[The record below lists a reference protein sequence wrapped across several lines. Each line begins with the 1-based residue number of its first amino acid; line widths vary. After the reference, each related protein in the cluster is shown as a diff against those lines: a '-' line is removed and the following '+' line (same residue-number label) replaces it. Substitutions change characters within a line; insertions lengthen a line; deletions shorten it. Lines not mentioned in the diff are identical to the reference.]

1 MSRQRACAASSA
13 KINFLRAYRWGIAAT
28 ALTIV
33 FTTALVTVAAQAMKR
48 PVAKGAI
55 AAPRIDFVA
64 EATIVPSKPIAKAK
78 DEPASPPT
86 PVLAGPVRQAD
97 TPAQT
102 AEPQSAAD
110 IATPNPTPVL
120 PIPVVAKLPEP
131 DAEQV
136 VPKPPGLMAARLE
149 ERFTRKTDA
158 GTQAVVVKKKAA
170 QADLPQAG
178 GDCGTAVRFAGTP
191 FMAAMDAKKQDK
203 LIFLLHVSGNFE
215 DPRFT

>member
-1 MSRQRACAASSA
+1 MSRQRARAASSP
-13 KINFLRAYRWGIAAT
+13 KINFLRVYRWGIAAT

-110 IATPNPTPVL
+110 IATPSPTPVR
-120 PIPVVAKLPEP
+120 PIPVVANLPEP

-158 GTQAVVVKKKAA
+158 GTQVVVQKKKA
-170 QADLPQAG
+170 QADLPQPG

-191 FMAAMDAKKQDK
+191 FMAAMHAKKQDK

-215 DPRFT
+215 DPQFT